1 MYNICNT
8 YNVLKLKDEKVV
20 ISDSFFFPFFLLFI
34 KIKKKALIA

>member
-20 ISDSFFFPFFLLFI
+20 ISDSFFFSFFSSLY
-34 KIKKKALIA
+34 

>member
-20 ISDSFFFPFFLLFI
+20 IPFFFSFSLL
-34 KIKKKALIA
+34 KKKKKL